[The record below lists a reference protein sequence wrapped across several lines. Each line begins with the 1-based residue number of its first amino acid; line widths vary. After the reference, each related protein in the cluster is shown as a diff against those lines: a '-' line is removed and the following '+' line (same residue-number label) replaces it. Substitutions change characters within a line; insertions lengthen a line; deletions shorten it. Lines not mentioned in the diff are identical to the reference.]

1 MNRIS
6 LLLMLFFVQTPA
18 SPPPRASIQ
27 GFVLKMGTGEPLSK
41 AAVTLTRVDGQR
53 QIYTASTGADGKFVF
68 QNVDPAQ
75 YRLGA
80 TRNGYVRSEYGARAP
95 NRPGLLITL
104 AAGQRLTDVVV
115 QLTAAGTI
123 AGRVLDRDGEPLANV
138 TVQAQKYSYRDGER
152 VLNNVQNVLTN
163 DLGEYRLFWLQPGQY
178 FVSATYNGGAG
189 GETFVRNIAQAA
201 GMIAGRGGGRG
212 AQTRVD
218 SQGPEEAYIPVYY
231 PGTGD
236 VQSATPINLPAG
248 TVFSGVD
255 FTVAAVRAVRV
266 RGQVINGAT
275 GQPAR
280 NANLVLQ
287 PRSRGNVNSRLQP
300 FRAPT
305 INDQGGFEIR
315 GVAPG
320 SYELVGI
327 INDRNNRMFGTVPL
341 EVGNSDVQNVTVVIS
356 PGLSIAGRISIE
368 GANTSADGASGSR
381 MRISLRRSGGDAQFE
396 PGQASAPV
404 QADGTFTLQ
413 QVGPGDYRLN
423 VTGMPQNAYLKFA
436 RLGPM
441 DVLNQ
446 GLHIERQP
454 GVPIE
459 IVVGTDSGAV
469 DGTVTSNKQEPSAN
483 VTVVLVPDPVHRN
496 RSELYRSV
504 MTDSQGRFHFGGVTP
519 GDYKLF
525 AWEDVESGAWQD
537 SDFLRPFEERGRLTQ
552 VKSSGSTSADLIVIN

>member
-1 MNRIS
+1 
-6 LLLMLFFVQTPA
+6 
-18 SPPPRASIQ
+18 
-27 GFVLKMGTGEPLSK
+27 MGTGEPLSK

-287 PRSRGNVNSRLQP
+287 SRSRGNINSRLQP

-381 MRISLRRSGGDAQFE
+381 MRISLRRSGGDVQFE

-413 QVGPGDYRLN
+413 QVGPGDYRVN

-454 GVPIE
+454 GVPLE

-469 DGTVTSNKQEPSAN
+469 DGTVTNNKQEPSAN